1 MSASVN
7 FWVGLDVHKDSV
19 TAAVFRNRDPELRVD
34 RLPYDL
40 RKIRR
45 YFQRLQAEG
54 NVRACYEASGA
65 GYVLQR
71 SLAEW
76 SVECHLAEPSLI
88 PRRPGEHRKTD
99 RRDAIKIGRD
109 FR

>member
-1 MSASVN
+1 MLKATPEPHAERIRKRQETNPLSSCVN

-19 TAAVFRNRDPELRVD
+19 TAAVFPNRDPEPMRVD

-54 NVRACYEASGA
+54 KVRAC
-65 GYVLQR
+65 
-71 SLAEW
+71 
-76 SVECHLAEPSLI
+76 
-88 PRRPGEHRKTD
+88 
-99 RRDAIKIGRD
+99 
-109 FR
+109 